1 MAIRIDRVDAGSE
14 AEALGLAGGD
24 ELLSVDGNELN
35 DTLDYDFYTDS
46 KSFHLKAR
54 VADGIREWDVRREER
69 GPFGCDFSTYLGDQK
84 HSCSNHCMFC
94 FIDQLP
100 PGMRESLYFKDD
112 DERLSFLFGNY
123 ITMTNMQDHE
133 IDRIIKMHISP
144 INISVHT
151 TNPQL
156 RVRMLANKRGGE
168 VLKYLPRLVEG
179 GIAVN
184 CQLVLCRGIND
195 GDELRRT
202 LTDLLELTPM
212 VQSVAAVPCG
222 VTDYRQNLFKQTP
235 YDAETSA
242 AVIDIMEEFGDECK
256 RRHGKR
262 IIYPSDEWYL
272 KAGRPIPEPEFYEDY
287 DQLENGVGM
296 MSLFREEFLAELEKP
311 HRIYGTKKMDVVT
324 GTMAAPL
331 ITEMMDELHRQY
343 LWRFWT
349 RLPKDGH
356 IAIFDR
362 TWYGRVM
369 VERLEGFCSENDW
382 KRAYNEINEFEKE
395 LSDWGAVIV
404 KFWVHIDK
412 DTQLARFND
421 RQNNPEKQWKIT
433 DEDWR
438 NREKWD
444 QYETAVDEMLQKT
457 STVYAPWHILESV
470 DKKYA
475 RLKALR
481 IVIEEIE
488 KALK

>member
-1 MAIRIDRVDAGSE
+1 MVTITGVLPGSRGEKAGILPDDILLSINGRE
-14 AEALGLAGGD
+14 ICDVLDYRFHLANRTVVLKLHRGP
-24 ELLSVDGNELN
+24 ELLDVTIHKGE
-35 DTLDYDFYTDS
+35 YDDIG
-46 KSFHLKAR
+46 L
-54 VADGIREWDVRREER
+54 E
-69 GPFGCDFSTYLGDQK
+69 FGTPLMDAK
-84 HSCSNHCMFC
+84 HSCENKCIFC

-100 PGMRESLYFKDD
+100 KGMRSTLYFKDD
-112 DERLSFLFGNY
+112 DSRLSFLHGNY
-123 ITMTNMQDHE
+123 ITLTNLHDRD
-133 IDRIIKMHISP
+133 IDRIIEMHISP
-144 INISVHT
+144 VNVSVHT

-324 GTMAAPL
+324 GEMASPL
-331 ITEMMDELHRQY
+331 IRQMMAELHRQY
-343 LWRFWT
+343 PMIDVKVHVVKNNFFGGNVGVAGLVTATDIIAQCEGKLESGTLGIPAVMLREE
-349 RLPKDGH
+349 KDTFLDDMT
-356 IAIFDR
+356 IAQL
-362 TWYGRVM
+362 G
-369 VERLEGFCSENDW
+369 ERLG
-382 KRAYNEINEFEKE
+382 
-395 LSDWGAVIV
+395 V
-404 KFWVHIDK
+404 KVEV
-412 DTQLARFND
+412 L
-421 RQNNPEKQWKIT
+421 PVGGG
-433 DEDWR
+433 DE
-438 NREKWD
+438 
-444 QYETAVDEMLQKT
+444 A
-457 STVYAPWHILESV
+457 
-470 DKKYA
+470 
-475 RLKALR
+475 KALLR
-481 IVIEEIE
+481 TGLHISRRR
-488 KALK
+488 KGGTT

>member
-1 MAIRIDRVDAGSE
+1 MAIRIEQVDAGSE
-14 AEALGLAGGD
+14 AEALGLAPGD

-46 KSFHLKAR
+46 SSFHLKAR
-54 VADGIREWDVRREER
+54 VADGIREWEVQRPQR
-69 GPFGCDFSTYLGDQK
+69 GPFGCGFKTYLGDAK

-184 CQLVLCRGIND
+184 CQLVLCRGVND
-195 GDELRRT
+195 GNELRRT
-202 LTDLLELTPM
+202 LADLLELTPM
-212 VQSVAAVPCG
+212 VQSIAAVPCG
-222 VTDYRQNLFKQTP
+222 ITDYRKNLYPQVP
-235 YDAETSA
+235 YDAKTSA
-242 AVIDIMEEFGDECK
+242 EVIDIMEEFGDECK

-272 KAGRPIPEPEFYEDY
+272 KAGRPIPAAAFYEDY

-296 MSLFREEFLAELEKP
+296 LRLFEEEFLAELDKP
-311 HRIYGTKKMDVVT
+311 HRIYGTKELDLS
-324 GTMAAPL
+324 L
-331 ITEMMDELHRQY
+331 I
-343 LWRFWT
+343 
-349 RLPKDGH
+349 H
-356 IAIFDR
+356 I
-362 TWYGRVM
+362 
-369 VERLEGFCSENDW
+369 
-382 KRAYNEINEFEKE
+382 
-395 LSDWGAVIV
+395 
-404 KFWVHIDK
+404 
-412 DTQLARFND
+412 
-421 RQNNPEKQWKIT
+421 
-433 DEDWR
+433 
-438 NREKWD
+438 
-444 QYETAVDEMLQKT
+444 
-457 STVYAPWHILESV
+457 
-470 DKKYA
+470 
-475 RLKALR
+475 
-481 IVIEEIE
+481 
-488 KALK
+488 